1 MSGDDASQRSTFVSL
16 WLCVKNSGSGF
27 ARRNSVDDPGP
38 ALGRHPRE
46 GGLHFGEAFEGL
58 VLRAEFVRKR

>member
-1 MSGDDASQRSTFVSL
+1 MI
-16 WLCVKNSGSGF
+16 
-27 ARRNSVDDPGP
+27 PGP
-38 ALGRHPRE
+38 PSAAIRAR